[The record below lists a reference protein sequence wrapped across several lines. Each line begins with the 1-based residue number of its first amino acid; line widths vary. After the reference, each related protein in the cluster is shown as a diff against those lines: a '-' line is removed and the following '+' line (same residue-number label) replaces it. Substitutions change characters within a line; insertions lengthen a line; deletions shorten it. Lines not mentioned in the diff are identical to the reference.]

1 MKNNRPQSETDRA
14 RTNMT
19 SNGNWLREHGLD
31 PEKIWATKDIT
42 HLQDTPNYSA
52 AWAYIE
58 QRACVEGLNVS
69 AVRDSI
75 KGKKYA
81 EYRRRG
87 GKASTQRDAARED
100 ARYYRHLERVDA
112 ILYSDR
118 PDAVEAAEAEENEE
132 HVRNFGTN
140 LDGTPA

>member
-1 MKNNRPQSETDRA
+1 
-14 RTNMT
+14 MT

-42 HLQDTPNYSA
+42 HLHDTPNYSA

-75 KGKKYA
+75 KGEKYA